1 MKEVMTKMYEALDGT
16 LFTSP
21 SAAKQHEANLI
32 LAGARPTEAQVTRK
46 VAKLYA
52 LHLMKKS
59 GGPFLGKESWHFGKC
74 EIEQLLDL
82 IYGHR
87 RDGRP
92 VDVNA
97 MIGEIN
103 FLLET

>member
-1 MKEVMTKMYEALDGT
+1 MKKVVAEMYQTLDGM
-16 LFTSP
+16 LFDSP
-21 SAAKQHEANLI
+21 AVARQYEIDVFN
-32 LAGARPTEAQVTRK
+32 AGVRVVEAQITRK

-52 LHLMKKS
+52 LYLLSEESGAQFLKK
-59 GGPFLGKESWHFGKC
+59 GCWHFGRC

-87 RDGRP
+87 SDGGP

-97 MIGEIN
+97 MIGEIKV
-103 FLLET
+103 

>member
-32 LAGARPTEAQVTRK
+32 LAGVRPTEAQVTRK

-52 LHLMKKS
+52 LYLMSKDS
-59 GGPFLGKESWHFGKC
+59 GAPFPGKECWHFGRC
-74 EIEQLLDL
+74 EVELLLDL

-87 RDGRP
+87 GDDEP

-97 MIGEIN
+97 MIGEIKV
-103 FLLET
+103 

>member
-32 LAGARPTEAQVTRK
+32 LAGVRPTEAQVTRK

-52 LHLMKKS
+52 LYLMSEAS
-59 GGPFLGKESWHFGKC
+59 GAPFAEKECWHFGRC
-74 EIEQLLDL
+74 EIEQLLDF
-82 IYGHR
+82 IYGHQ
-87 RDGRP
+87 RDGTP

-97 MIGEIN
+97 MIGEIKV
-103 FLLET
+103 

>member
-16 LFTSP
+16 LFTSS
-21 SAAKQHEANLI
+21 SAAKQHEANMI
-32 LAGARPTEAQVTRK
+32 VTGVKVVEAQVTRR

-52 LHLMKKS
+52 LYLMEN
-59 GGPFLGKESWHFGKC
+59 GGRAIKGKTRDHFGKC

-87 RDGRP
+87 SDGGP

-97 MIGEIN
+97 MIWQVKV
-103 FLLET
+103 